1 MKIQNQYKVL
11 QNNSTLKAGKKRDTG
26 SASIEVPVASSQ
38 VQLSDSASFVQD
50 LKEAAEQLSPES
62 VRPEVVEQ
70 AKRDIKEGKLGSKD
84 DYEQTINAL
93 LSEPQED

>member
-11 QNNSTLKAGKKRDTG
+11 QNNSTIKTGKKRDVASATG
-26 SASIEVPVASSQ
+26 SGPAESSR
-38 VQLSDSASFVQD
+38 VQLSDTASFVQE
-50 LKEAAEQLSPES
+50 LKESAELLSPEA

-70 AKRDIKEGKLGSKD
+70 AKRDIKEGKLGSKE

-93 LSEPQED
+93 LSEPKND